1 MDILAITIPGAIS
14 ILGAGFT
21 LAWRLGRLE
30 QKVNDVR
37 DDVLD
42 IKGQLDA
49 SRKGYDARRGR

>member
-1 MDILAITIPGAIS
+1 MDILAITIPGAIA

-42 IKGQLDA
+42 IKGQLD
-49 SRKGYDARRGR
+49 SRQKGYDARRGR